1 MIVEEKNQQSSVTE
15 ENVSPRESS
24 PLDFSGKKSTLKK
37 IKVPEENSPSN
48 YYEET
53 ESLKYDSSYKALPS
67 ENKNNTLRKS
77 STLSTNVSQS
87 EAGMDNNS
95 PQKSNKE
102 CSSSSLLNFGRERF
116 VSMSISNYYDGIDN
130 YFKGLYPEKN
140 DYQKSNNYLEKKR
153 FFREHYPS
161 VDINL
166 LHKERQKEKQLLFD
180 NISKNQPTI
189 NGVNPQCAQN
199 FPKIEFPIYYI
210 GYCGI
215 DCKFKLII
223 KYLIIFIII

>member
-1 MIVEEKNQQSSVTE
+1 MIVDEKNQQSSITN
-15 ENVSPRESS
+15 ENESPRESS
-24 PLDFSGKKSTLKK
+24 PLDFSGKKSSLKK
-37 IKVPEENSPSN
+37 IKLTEENSPSN

-53 ESLKYDSSYKALPS
+53 ESLKYDSSYKAVSS

-77 STLSTNVSQS
+77 STLSTTVSQS
-87 EAGMDNNS
+87 EGVDNLS

-102 CSSSSLLNFGRERF
+102 YSSSPNLNFGRERF

-140 DYQKSNNYLEKKR
+140 DYQKSNNYLEKKH

-161 VDINL
+161 VDVNL
-166 LHKERQKEKQLLFD
+166 LHKEREKEKQLLFD

-189 NGVNPQCAQN
+189 NGVNPQYAQN

-215 DCKFKLII
+215 DCKF
-223 KYLIIFIII
+223 